1 MPEVGI
7 PDLVEACVNGDYQIP
22 EFQRDFVWKPSQLA
36 AFVDS
41 LSSGFPVGCLT
52 VWSQVTGEGEERIYV
67 VDGQQRLTALCVMF
81 GRRPNWKDERK
92 WQVISDTSR
101 QYLNV
106 SPDGE
111 ASFGRKRGGGCIS
124 LPLHKILANESDEEV
139 TDLVR
144 DTLDAT
150 RTTREL
156 ARTNLYEK
164 AKQVWNL
171 RRSVLPV
178 IEVTSEDPMEV
189 AEMYQRL
196 NLEGTKIREPDI
208 LLAFIAVKNEGWVKG
223 VFRAFLEDLA
233 KNTNKR
239 WSLRP
244 EDLLRCM
251 TIIDSATP
259 RVRGLKNEREFWE
272 SGCKNAFDRVKDA
285 INDILP
291 RLERYGVYA
300 INEVPSTYALISL
313 FTFHARFSREKNYDF
328 GAVFR
333 WFLSAN
339 VASRYTGAGLQ
350 LLTEDTKKFMKIDN
364 PSKALEDL
372 EIPKDELRRAL
383 DEEFAEPFKK
393 GSPGALLLKV
403 LLWDKG
409 IDWRKGGKL
418 SQYPP
423 LEWHHIIPPK
433 VLKNMYAEDASNHI
447 ANRTLLSEDA
457 NKQFKDRPP
466 WIYAP
471 SIIAEPARLESHFI
485 SASYAKA
492 FTAGK
497 AINKPDELL
506 KFLTERLRL
515 VQRNAKQLLGLAS

>member
-1 MPEVGI
+1 MSEVAI
-7 PDLVEACVNGDYQIP
+7 SDLVEACVKGDYQIP
-22 EFQRDFVWKPSQLA
+22 EFQRDFVWRPAQLA

-41 LSSGFPVGCLT
+41 LSQGFPVGCLT
-52 VWSQVTGEGEERIYV
+52 IWPQVTKEGKATVYV

-81 GRRPNWKDERK
+81 GIRPNWKDDKK

-111 ASFGRKRGGGCIS
+111 SSFGRKRGGWIS
-124 LPLHKILANESDEEV
+124 LPVSEILAKGSEEEV
-139 TDLVR
+139 TDLVM

-150 RTTREL
+150 KIMREQ
-156 ARTNLYEK
+156 ARNTLYEK

-171 RRSVLPV
+171 RLNVLPIV
-178 IEVTSEDPMEV
+178 EATSQDPMEV

-196 NLEGTKIREPDI
+196 NLEGTKIKEPDI

-223 VFRAFLEDLA
+223 VFRAFIEDL
-233 KNTNKR
+233 KSNTNKR

-251 TIIDSATP
+251 TILDSATP
-259 RVRGLKNEREFWE
+259 RVRELKDERKFWE
-272 SGCKNAFDRVKDA
+272 SGCKDSFDKVKDA
-285 INDILP
+285 IKDILP

-300 INEVPSTYALISL
+300 IDEVPSNYALISL
-313 FTFHARFSREKNYDF
+313 FSFHARFSKEKNYDF

-339 VASRYTGAGLQ
+339 VVGRYTGAGLQ
-350 LLTEDTKKFMKIDN
+350 LLTEDTQKFMKSDDPI
-364 PSKALEDL
+364 KALKAL
-372 EIPKDELRRAL
+372 EIPKDEIGRAL

-393 GSPGALLLKV
+393 RTPGALLLKV

-409 IDWRKGGKL
+409 IDWRRGGKL

-433 VLKNMYAEDASNHI
+433 VLKNMYAEDSANHI
-447 ANRTLLSEDA
+447 ANRTLLSQDA
-457 NKQFKDRPP
+457 NKEFKDQPP

-471 SIIAEPARLESHFI
+471 SRIGDSTRLESHFI
-485 SASYAKA
+485 PNSYAKA
-492 FTAGK
+492 FTVGK
-497 AINKPDELL
+497 AIQKPDELA
-506 KFLTERLRL
+506 KFLTERLKL
-515 VQRNAKQLLGLAS
+515 IQKEAKQLLGL

>member
-1 MPEVGI
+1 MPEVAI
-7 PDLVEACVNGDYQIP
+7 ADLVEACRNGDYQIP
-22 EFQRDFVWKPSQLA
+22 EFQRDFVWRPFQLA

-52 VWSQVTGEGEERIYV
+52 VWSQVTEEGEECVYV

-81 GRRPNWKDERK
+81 GGRPTWKDDK
-92 WQVISDTSR
+92 QWQAISDVSR

-111 ASFGRKRGGGCIS
+111 SSFGRKRGGWIS
-124 LPLHKILANESDEEV
+124 LAVNEILAKESDEEV
-139 TDLVR
+139 IDLIR
-144 DTLDAT
+144 DILDGT
-150 RTTREL
+150 RITRDP
-156 ARTNLYEK
+156 ARNTLYEK
-164 AKQVWNL
+164 AKQIWTL
-171 RRSVLPV
+171 RLSVLP
-178 IEVTSEDPMEV
+178 IIQVTSQDPMEV

-196 NLEGTKIREPDI
+196 NLEGTKIKEPDV
-208 LLAFIAVKNEGWVKG
+208 LLAFIAVKNAGWVKG
-223 VFRAFLEDLA
+223 VFRAFIEDLRI
-233 KNTNKR
+233 NTDKR

-251 TIIDSATP
+251 TILDSATP
-259 RVRGLKNEREFWE
+259 RVRELKDERKFWE
-272 SGCKNAFDRVKDA
+272 SGCKDSFDKVKDA

-291 RLERYGVYA
+291 RLERYGVYS
-300 INEVPSTYALISL
+300 IGEVPSTYALISL
-313 FTFHARFSREKNYDF
+313 FAFHARFSREKNYDF
-328 GAVFR
+328 GSVFR

-339 VASRYTGAGLQ
+339 VAGRYTGAGLQ
-350 LLTEDTKKFMKIDN
+350 LLTEDTKKFMKIDD
-364 PSKALEDL
+364 PIKALEAL
-372 EIPKDELRRAL
+372 EIPRDELRRAL

-433 VLKNMYAEDASNHI
+433 VLKNMYAEDTASHI

-457 NKQFKDRPP
+457 NKQFKDQPP

-471 SIIAEPARLESHFI
+471 SLVGEPARLESHFI
-485 SASYAKA
+485 SGSYAKA

-497 AINKPDELL
+497 AINKPDELA

-515 VQRNAKQLLGLAS
+515 MQKNAKQLLGLAS